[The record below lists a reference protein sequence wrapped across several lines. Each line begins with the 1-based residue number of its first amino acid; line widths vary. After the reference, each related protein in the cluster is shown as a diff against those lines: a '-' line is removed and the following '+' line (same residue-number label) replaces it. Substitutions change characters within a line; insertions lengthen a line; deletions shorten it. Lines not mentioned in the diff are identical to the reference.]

1 MNILFSYATPELGVA
16 VLDDVITD
24 YLEQGFSVRY
34 VGLLLMTS
42 IEHSAFSINSSP
54 ASDINVFEL
63 AAADTELIYDQY
75 IHAAADQFATA
86 PMPAWATTFP
96 DMSVVSPQPAL
107 PQPTLR
113 KVAVRDSQ
121 IASGFEWVPGAVFQT
136 RPKDLTLISGRVTKI
151 LALSYFGEVHP
162 DFNWLKEDNMPYLF
176 TPDEFMRF
184 AIAVDEFVEQ
194 KYINSWQ

>member
-1 MNILFSYATPELGVA
+1 MNILFSYTVPDLGA
-16 VLDDVITD
+16 RLLDILVNE
-24 YLEQGFSVRY
+24 YLEQGDTVRY
-34 VGLLLMTS
+34 MGDAVTS
-42 IEHSAFSINSSP
+42 SVEHIDFATNTPTP
-54 ASDINVFEL
+54 ADVNIFEL
-63 AAADTELIYDQY
+63 RVADISIDYARY
-75 IHAAADQFATA
+75 VHAAADNLATA
-86 PMPAWATTFP
+86 PIPDWASGFP
-96 DMSVVSPQPAL
+96 DISVVSPQPIAS
-107 PQPTLR
+107 QTTLR

-162 DFNWLKEDNMPYLF
+162 DFNWLKEDNTPYLF